1 MSRLV
6 RVAAV
11 AVVVVAG
18 AAGGWWL
25 QQGGVAAGGPV
36 TADGNSG
43 ATDGALKTASV
54 ERRTLTVTEEF
65 DATLGYTTDYD
76 VLGGLSGTLT
86 RAVQAGTVVTSGQ
99 LLYET
104 DGVNRAALMYGS
116 RPAWRTLKSGVA
128 NGADIRQLEENLLVL
143 GYTRKG
149 DVIDRHWDSDT
160 TAAVERWQ
168 TAAGVAVDGE
178 IELGEVVFLPES
190 IRVTEVQAKL
200 GSGVGPGGTLM
211 TATSNRRVVSLDLD
225 ATDAE
230 LIDVGDAVS
239 VELPD
244 GTTVD
249 GSVATIGRVAES
261 SQDQQGGTST
271 TLPVTISLDDPAAA
285 GDLDHAP
292 VTVTVVRDSRENVL
306 TVPVNALVAL
316 IEGGYAVEVVDS
328 ESAPG
333 ASPSSSAGSAEGSPA
348 ASVAPNGPTT
358 HLVRVEPG
366 LFDNGHVEIT
376 ADGLDAGDLVVVPS

>member
-1 MSRLV
+1 MSRLL

-25 QQGGVAAGGPV
+25 QQGGVAAGGPA
-36 TADGNSG
+36 TAEGDGG
-43 ATDGALKTASV
+43 TTDGALKTATV
-54 ERRTLTVTEEF
+54 ERRTLTVTEDF

-86 RAVQAGTVVTSGQ
+86 WAVPAGTVVTSGQ

-128 NGADIRQLEENLLVL
+128 NGADIRQLEENLRLL
-143 GYTRKG
+143 GYARKG

-160 TAAVERWQ
+160 TAAVKRWQ
-168 TAAGVAVDGE
+168 TAVGVAVDGE
-178 IELGEVVFLPES
+178 VELGEVVFLPES

-211 TATSNRRVVSLDLD
+211 TVTSNRRVVSLDLD
-225 ATDAE
+225 ATDVE

-244 GTTVD
+244 EKTVD
-249 GSVATIGRVAES
+249 GTVATIGRVAES

-292 VTVTVVRDSRENVL
+292 VTVTVVRDSREDVL
-306 TVPVNALVAL
+306 TVPVNALLAL

-328 ESAPG
+328 SSASS
-333 ASPSSSAGSAEGSPA
+333 ASPSSSAVAAEGSPA
-348 ASVAPNGPTT
+348 ASVAPSGPTT
-358 HLVRVEPG
+358 RLVRVEPG

-376 ADGLDAGDLVVVPS
+376 ADGLEAGDLVVVPS

>member
-18 AAGGWWL
+18 AAGSWWL

-36 TADGNSG
+36 TADGGG

-54 ERRTLTVTEEF
+54 DRRTLTVTEDF

-86 RAVQAGTVVTSGQ
+86 WAVPAGTVVTSGQ

-104 DGVNRAALMYGS
+104 DGVNRAALIYGS

-128 NGADIRQLEENLLVL
+128 NGADIRQLEENLRLL

-160 TAAVERWQ
+160 TAAVKRWQ

-225 ATDAE
+225 ATDVE
-230 LIDVGDAVS
+230 LIKMGDAVS

-249 GSVATIGRVAES
+249 GTVATIGRVAES

-306 TVPVNALVAL
+306 TVPVNALLAL
-316 IEGGYAVEVVDS
+316 IEGGYAVEVVDTAGAAS
-328 ESAPG
+328 
-333 ASPSSSAGSAEGSPA
+333 ASPSSSAAAAEGSPA
-348 ASVAPNGPTT
+348 ASVAPSGPTT

-376 ADGLDAGDLVVVPS
+376 ADGLEAGDLVVVPS